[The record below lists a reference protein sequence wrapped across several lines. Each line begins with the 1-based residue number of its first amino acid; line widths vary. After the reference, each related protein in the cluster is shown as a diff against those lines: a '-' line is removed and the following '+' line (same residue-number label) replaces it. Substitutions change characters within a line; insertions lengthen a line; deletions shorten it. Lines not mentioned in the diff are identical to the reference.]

1 LGFSLPSIVVTHP
14 FIPPSFHSF
23 FASLHQSTQI
33 TEDVR
38 AYAREHG
45 YGVDEK
51 VFEVG
56 MKDMSKEFA
65 KVGQVYVEE
74 TELAK
79 KLAKE

>member
-1 LGFSLPSIVVTHP
+1 MFIHPPTHSLPPSL
-14 FIPPSFHSF
+14 PPSFP
-23 FASLHQSTQI
+23 SLPNQI

>member
-1 LGFSLPSIVVTHP
+1 M
-14 FIPPSFHSF
+14 
-23 FASLHQSTQI
+23 
-33 TEDVR
+33 R

-65 KVGQVYVEE
+65 KVGEVYLEE

-79 KLAKE
+79 KLGKQ

>member
-1 LGFSLPSIVVTHP
+1 MVFT
-14 FIPPSFHSF
+14 FIIRTRFTIWLLNDSPLSSASFP
-23 FASLHQSTQI
+23 QI

-56 MKDMSKEFA
+56 MENMSKEFA
-65 KVGQVYVEE
+65 KVGQVYTEE
-74 TELAK
+74 TELAN
-79 KLAKE
+79 KLGKE

>member
-1 LGFSLPSIVVTHP
+1 MAPQWL
-14 FIPPSFHSF
+14 SFVFCTSF
-23 FASLHQSTQI
+23 PQI

-38 AYAREHG
+38 AYARDHG

-56 MKDMSKEFA
+56 MENMSKEFA
-65 KVGQVYVEE
+65 KVGQVYTEE

-79 KLAKE
+79 KLGKEWKEW

>member
-1 LGFSLPSIVVTHP
+1 
-14 FIPPSFHSF
+14 
-23 FASLHQSTQI
+23 
-33 TEDVR
+33 VR